1 MSETAPKSRITRY
14 FLLSFALLTWTAWP
28 SAAQNIPCDTSQF
41 DKLTN
46 MWKFEPDQNTRDVT
60 PTELAAERKIM
71 QRVADMFKSAF
82 VPTGAVGLYG
92 ANYYILEHARVNT
105 NRYGNTYIFTLSN
118 HKIECLNG
126 KPAARDVS
134 LGSVSVQVNTQ
145 FADEAINGDSAV
157 GFSYLP

>member
-14 FLLSFALLTWTAWP
+14 VLLSFVLLTWTASP
-28 SAAQNIPCDTSQF
+28 VAAQNTTCDSSQF

-92 ANYYILEHARVNT
+92 ANYYILEHARLNT
-105 NRYGNTYIFTLSN
+105 NRYGNTYTFIAEQSEDRVPQRQAGRTGRLT
-118 HKIECLNG
+118 
-126 KPAARDVS
+126 R
-134 LGSVSVQVNTQ
+134 
-145 FADEAINGDSAV
+145 
-157 GFSYLP
+157 